1 MLSYA
6 TKLLAV
12 TALVALTLFT
22 SSAEAA
28 RRRNRAPTISGT
40 PVTTVVAASTYSF
53 QPTGYDADGKALTFS
68 IANKPAWA
76 TFSGNTG
83 LLNGTPSVSQAGTY
97 SSISIKV
104 SDGRWVATLPSFSIT
119 VTTPVMLS
127 NPPVITGS
135 PVVSAQVGQPYS
147 FRASATDSDSD
158 GSPLEFSIQNKPG
171 WATFDTSTG
180 TLYGTPAEA
189 NVGNY
194 TNILISVSDGTATSS
209 LPAFTISVAL
219 PVTRSATIRWTPPT
233 QNMDGSPI
241 TNLAGFKVLY
251 GSSPG
256 QYSQTLS
263 VPAATMTSVVIESL
277 EAGRTWY
284 FTVKS
289 LNTSGVESDFSNEVS
304 KLL

>member
-1 MLSYA
+1 MLSPA
-6 TKLLAV
+6 ARLRAI
-12 TALVALTLFT
+12 TAFVALTTFT
-22 SSAEAA
+22 NSAEAA
-28 RRRNRAPTISGT
+28 KRRNFAPTISGT
-40 PVTTVVAASTYSF
+40 PVTSVIAASTYSF
-53 QPTGYDADGKALTFS
+53 QPTAYDAGGNTLTFS

-76 TFSGNTG
+76 TFSSTTG
-83 LLNGTPSVSQAGTY
+83 LLRGTPSGSQAGTY

-104 SDGRWVATLPSFSIT
+104 SDGKWVATLPSFSIT
-119 VTTPVMLS
+119 VITPVAAS

-135 PVVSAQVGQPYS
+135 PVVSAQAGQPYS
-147 FRASATDSDSD
+147 FRPDATDPD
-158 GSPLEFSIQNKPG
+158 GNPLNFLIQNKPD

-180 TLYGTPAEA
+180 TLYGTPADA

-194 TNILISVSDGTATSS
+194 NSVLISVSDGTATSS
-209 LPAFTISVAL
+209 LPAFTITVAL
-219 PVTRSATIRWTPPT
+219 PVTRSATLNWTPPT

-241 TNLAGFKVLY
+241 TNLAGYKVMY

-256 QYSQTLS
+256 QFSQTLS
-263 VPAATMTSVVIESL
+263 VPVATMTSVVIESL